1 MNVASHNL
9 AAVITVVEIP
19 VHVAQRGSR
28 LCVLVLIL
36 HITVRGP
43 GNVLGQSLRLG

>member
-1 MNVASHNL
+1 MNVAGHNL
-9 AAVITVVEIP
+9 AAVITWWKFQVTLLR
-19 VHVAQRGSR
+19 RGSR

-43 GNVLGQSLRLG
+43 RNVLGQSLRLG